1 MTVQTAALRAPSPPR
16 RRGACP
22 SLSTPM
28 PTGDG
33 LLVRMRP
40 IGTIPLAAFAAL
52 CRAAR
57 RHGNG
62 IVEVTSRGSIQ
73 VRGLSA
79 ATAPQFAAAVAA
91 AGIAVDDGVAVV
103 CNALAG
109 LDAGEQLDAEAL
121 AADLRRALAQTPLA
135 ARLAA
140 KVAVAIDGGGALNL
154 DAVAADLRLRAAATS
169 GGALLRISVGGDGA
183 KAFALG
189 AIAPSNAVEAVLRLL
204 DVIAQRGGEARARA
218 IVAAEGID
226 VFRTPLAGL
235 LVPSA
240 KPGASLVKAGAAR
253 SRANEHSDPCR
264 SDQPIGR
271 HRLRDGSF
279 ACGVGLAFGHAHTA
293 LLEHLVAAAAAA
305 GASGI
310 RAAPGRVLMSIAL
323 AAAKAPAF
331 TAEAERLGFV
341 VRADD
346 PRLSVIACAG
356 APLCSAAHIAAR
368 AMAARIAETA
378 AAQFDGSF
386 KVHISGCAKGCAHS
400 AAAALTVVGTP
411 DGCTLIANGSAHAPA
426 FAVVATDALPVAVAT
441 YVDGIEREAD
451 HV

>member
-1 MTVQTAALRAPSPPR
+1 
-16 RRGACP
+16 
-22 SLSTPM
+22 M

-33 LLVRMRP
+33 LLVRLRP

-62 IVEVTSRGSIQ
+62 IVEVTSRGSVQ

-79 ATAPQFAAAVAA
+79 AAAPQFAAAVAA
-91 AGIAVDDGVAVV
+91 AGIAVEDGVAVV
-103 CNALAG
+103 CTPLAG

-121 AADLRRALAQTPLA
+121 AADLRRALASTSLA

-154 DAVAADLRLRAAATS
+154 DAVGADLRLRAAASS

-183 KAFALG
+183 RAFALG
-189 AIAPSNAVEAVLRLL
+189 AIAPPNAVEAVLRLL
-204 DVIAQRGGEARARA
+204 HVIAQRSGAARARTV
-218 IVAAEGID
+218 VAAEGID
-226 VFRTPLAGL
+226 VFRAPLTGL

-240 KPGASLVKAGAAR
+240 KTRASLDNARAAR
-253 SRANEHSDPCR
+253 SRANAHSEPHR
-264 SDQPIGR
+264 SDQAIGR

-279 ACGVGLAFGHAHTA
+279 ACGVGLAFGHVHAA

-310 RAAPGRVLMSIAL
+310 RAAPGRVLMGIAL

-331 TAEAERLGFV
+331 TAEAEQLGFV
-341 VRADD
+341 IRADD
-346 PRLSVIACAG
+346 PRRSVIACAG
-356 APLCSAAHIAAR
+356 APLCAAAHIAAR
-368 AMAARIAETA
+368 AMAARVAETA
-378 AAQFDGSF
+378 AAQIDGSF
-386 KVHISGCAKGCAHS
+386 KIHISGCTKGCAHP

-411 DGCTLIANGSAHAPA
+411 DGCALIANGSARAPS
-426 FAVVATDALPVAVAT
+426 FAVVGTDALPVAVAE